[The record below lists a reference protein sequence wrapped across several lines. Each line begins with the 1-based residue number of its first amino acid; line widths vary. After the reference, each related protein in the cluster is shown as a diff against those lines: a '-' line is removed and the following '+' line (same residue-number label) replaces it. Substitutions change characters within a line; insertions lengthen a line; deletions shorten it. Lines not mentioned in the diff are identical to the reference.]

1 MSIIFSLLLLQTA
14 AATSPPA
21 ETQAAPPPDDAKIVC
36 RTITATGSRLGG
48 KRTCLSKKEW
58 RRLDQQ
64 SEESTRYF
72 QDNQSKRAGP
82 GQ

>member
-1 MSIIFSLLLLQTA
+1 MSIVFSFLLLQA
-14 AATSPPA
+14 AAGTPPA
-21 ETQAAPPPDDAKIVC
+21 DIPAATPPDDAKIVC

-64 SEESTRYF
+64 SEEATRYF